1 MERSDEWCPAGA
13 CRGSSTLSSFADETK
28 LTGAVVIL
36 EGRGAIQKDLDK
48 FKRLAHVNL
57 IKFNRLSARSCTC
70 VGKFLSMNIGLR
82 MIESS
87 HVGKYLWIVVDEKLD
102 ISQH

>member
-1 MERSDEWCPAGA
+1 M
-13 CRGSSTLSSFADETK
+13 
-28 LTGAVVIL
+28 
-36 EGRGAIQKDLDK
+36 
-48 FKRLAHVNL
+48 NL